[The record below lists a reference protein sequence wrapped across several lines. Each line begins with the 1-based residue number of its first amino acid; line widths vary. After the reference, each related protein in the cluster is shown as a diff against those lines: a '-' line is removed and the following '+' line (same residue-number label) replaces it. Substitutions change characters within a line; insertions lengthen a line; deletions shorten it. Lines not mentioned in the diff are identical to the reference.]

1 MRKNK
6 IVVLKNENGY
16 AFLLVFFTII
26 LISVLGLSI
35 LKVSSNTL
43 KTSDHERDDQSVY
56 YIAEA
61 GLNYGREHTRKN
73 FEIAESLATTEY
85 QKQKIAY
92 EKKQDPNPPDFKGLL
107 KIELENLGYPA
118 NDNNIKKTILIK
130 SEDPAI
136 QDIESR
142 VRDKVNYIPFLIPTF
157 DDQFGLKPKVRV
169 SITLED
175 ADDLRYRIESI
186 GEFEDTSIKRT
197 LQQIITMKL
206 DYTDSSNNPSDDD
219 DAPTEGSGG
228 GHFVPHEYTVQTKGD
243 IILNGGGKIIGNVAS
258 AGGKVKLTGGTE
270 ITGNIG
276 VSPENL
282 DVPEYLNKFKNQ
294 TTQAQDFP
302 AGNALA
308 PFPEDRMN
316 DLAQLNYPPNEELI
330 KSSSNKTNIIYNGN
344 FQADN
349 WMASDYTLNLS
360 GDTHFKE
367 FKVGQN
373 NTITINIGDSDKD
386 LYIEDLNILQ
396 GHIKIIGT
404 GKLNIYVK
412 DSLHIKGSF
421 NNGGD
426 VSQINF
432 LYSGSKPLT
441 LSNETQLNG
450 SLYAKEAD
458 LTFSGGVGVKGNIY
472 SGGNNITFNGGFN
485 SEGQHIIAPN
495 ADVKVVAGAHIK
507 GAIVADT
514 ILVDGGAS
522 ITFSESNASNGN
534 GGNDNNNKPNI
545 PPSPPKVDITEDI
558 ILET

>member
-1 MRKNK
+1 MKKNK
-6 IVVLKNENGY
+6 ILLKNEHGY

-26 LISVLGLSI
+26 LITVLGLSI
-35 LKVSSNTL
+35 LKVSNNTL
-43 KTSDHERDDQSVY
+43 KTADHERDDQSVY

-61 GLNYGREHTRKN
+61 GLNYGREYSRKI
-73 FEIAESLATTEY
+73 FESAKSSATKEY
-85 QKQKIAY
+85 QHQKIAY
-92 EKKQDPNPPDFKGLL
+92 EQNPLLDPPDFEKIL
-107 KIELENLGYPA
+107 KRKLEQLGYPTKT
-118 NDNNIKKTILIK
+118 DEEGKPIKL
-130 SEDPAI
+130 E
-136 QDIESR
+136 ER
-142 VRDKVNYIPFLIPTF
+142 FRDFNTPTF
-157 DDQFGLKPKVRV
+157 EDQFKHTPKANVLLTLK
-169 SITLED
+169 SAASLQYI
-175 ADDLRYRIESI
+175 IEAK
-186 GEFEDTSIKRT
+186 GEFEGTSINRT
-197 LQQIITMKL
+197 LQQSIAVELNYSDGNDDIE
-206 DYTDSSNNPSDDD
+206 DGSSPNGGSNN
-219 DAPTEGSGG
+219 GSNSG
-228 GHFVPHEYTVQTKGD
+228 GHFVPKEYTVQTKGD

-282 DVPEYLNKFKNQ
+282 DVPEYLNKFKDQ

-360 GDTHFKE
+360 GNTHFKE

-495 ADVKVVAGAHIK
+495 ADVKVVAGARIK

-522 ITFSESNASNGN
+522 ITFSESNASNEN
-534 GGNDNNNKPNI
+534 GGNDNNNKPNT

-558 ILET
+558 ILEI